1 MSDMRVQLADMAEGL
16 FADLAG
22 AKFAEAWPQL
32 TEAGFAGLLVAE
44 ADGGF
49 GGDWGDLYAVLRLAG
64 LHALAA
70 PLGETIIAHKLLADA
85 GIERPEGAVGL
96 AVAGARVPFGRDCA
110 AVLVADGGEL
120 RLYARDACAWD
131 EGRAPQGEPR
141 DRLTIIGTGTG
152 APLATFSSNHD
163 VLALGAFARV
173 AQSAG
178 ALDAG
183 FALAIDHVN
192 ARVQFGKPLAK
203 FQAVQQA
210 LALASEHIAAV
221 ACAGQAAAVAL
232 DLGDASFEIAA
243 AKLRTNLAIEA
254 AVPVLHRVHGAIGFT
269 IEYPLNHFTRRL
281 MGWRGEFGNDAL
293 WARRLGARVAGLGG
307 AGLWR
312 EVTARGDRTG
322 GDRTGGDR
330 VA

>member
-1 MSDMRVQLADMAEGL
+1 MSDMRAQLVDLADGL

-22 AKFAEAWPQL
+22 AEFSNVWPQL
-32 TEAGFAGLLVAE
+32 AEAGFAGLLVSE

-64 LHALAA
+64 LHALVA

-85 GIERPEGAVGL
+85 GIARPANLEGGAIGL

-110 AVLVADGGEL
+110 AVLVADPSEL
-120 RLYARDACAWD
+120 RLYARNACAWD

-141 DRLTIIGTGTG
+141 DRLTVTG
-152 APLATFSSNHD
+152 APLATFSSDHD

-269 IEYPLNHFTRRL
+269 MEYPLNRFTRRRL
-281 MGWRGEFGNDAL
+281 GWRGEFGNDAL
-293 WARRLGARVAGLGG
+293 WARRLGARVAGLG
-307 AGLWR
+307 
-312 EVTARGDRTG
+312 
-322 GDRTGGDR
+322 
-330 VA
+330 

>member
-1 MSDMRVQLADMAEGL
+1 MSDMRMQLADMAEGL

-22 AKFAEAWPQL
+22 ADFVGAWPRL

-49 GGDWGDLYAVLRLAG
+49 GGDWGDFYAVMRLAG

-85 GIERPEGAVGL
+85 GIDRPANLEGGAIGL
-96 AVAGARVPFGRDCA
+96 AVAGARIPFGRDCA

-120 RLYARDACAWD
+120 QLYARDACAWD

-141 DRLTIIGTGTG
+141 DRLSVTG

-210 LALASEHIAAV
+210 LAMASEHIAAV

-293 WARRLGARVAGLGG
+293 WARRLGNRVAKQGG
-307 AGLWR
+307 TGLWR
-312 EVTARGDRTG
+312 EITARGDRTG
-322 GDRTGGDR
+322 AGR
-330 VA
+330 AA

>member
-1 MSDMRVQLADMAEGL
+1 MSDMRAQLADMADGL

-22 AKFAEAWPQL
+22 AEFAGVWPQL

-85 GIERPEGAVGL
+85 GIDRPANLEGGAIGL

-110 AVLVADGGEL
+110 AVLVADAGEL

-141 DRLTIIGTGTG
+141 DRLTVTG
-152 APLATFSSNHD
+152 APLATFSSDHD

-192 ARVQFGKPLAK
+192 TRVQFGKPLAK

-210 LALASEHIAAV
+210 LAIASEHIAAV

-269 IEYPLNHFTRRL
+269 MEYPLNRFTRRL

-293 WARRLGARVAGLGG
+293 WARRLGTHVAALGG
-307 AGLWR
+307 TGLWR
-312 EVTARGDRTG
+312 EVTARGDRI
-322 GDRTGGDR
+322 GGDR

>member
-1 MSDMRVQLADMAEGL
+1 M
-16 FADLAG
+16 
-22 AKFAEAWPQL
+22 
-32 TEAGFAGLLVAE
+32 
-44 ADGGF
+44 
-49 GGDWGDLYAVLRLAG
+49 
-64 LHALAA
+64 AA

-85 GIERPEGAVGL
+85 GVDRSKVLEGAIGL
-96 AVAGARVPFGRDCA
+96 AIDGARVPFGRDCS
-110 AVLVADGGEL
+110 AVLIAEGSDL
-120 RLYARDACAWD
+120 KLYGIDACVWD
-131 EGRAPQGEPR
+131 EGRSPQGEPR
-141 DRLTIIGTGTG
+141 DRVSVGG
-152 APLATFSSNHD
+152 APMASFTSNTD
-163 VLALGAFARV
+163 VLALAAFARV
-173 AQSAG
+173 AQSSG

-232 DLGDASFEIAA
+232 DHGDASFEIAA

-293 WARRLGARVAGLGG
+293 WARRLGERVAKLGG

-312 EVTARGDRTG
+312 EVTARGDR
-322 GDRTGGDR
+322 
-330 VA
+330 AA

>member
-1 MSDMRVQLADMAEGL
+1 MRAQLADMADGL

-22 AKFAEAWPQL
+22 AEFSTVWTQL
-32 TEAGFAGLLVAE
+32 AEAGFAGLLVSE

-85 GIERPEGAVGL
+85 GVERPDGAIGL
-96 AVAGARVPFGRDCA
+96 AVDGARVPFGRDCA
-110 AVLVADGGEL
+110 AVLVADGGDL
-120 RLYARDACAWD
+120 KLYASDSCVWD

-141 DRLTIIGTGTG
+141 DRLTASG
-152 APLATFSSNHD
+152 APLASFSSNSD

-192 ARVQFGKPLAK
+192 TRVQFGKPLAK

-210 LALASEHIAAV
+210 LAIASEHIAAV

-232 DLGDASFEIAA
+232 DLGDATFEIAA

-269 IEYPLNHFTRRL
+269 LEYPLNRFTRRL

-293 WARRLGARVAGLGG
+293 WARRLGTHVAALGG

-312 EVTARGDRTG
+312 EVTARGDRAA
-322 GDRTGGDR
+322 RP
-330 VA
+330 